1 MSARIIVAGID
12 GGASSTTCVIAD
24 GEGQVLGVGRG
35 GPIDHLYR
43 PAGRR
48 QTQTALREAIGAA
61 WRDARPRIPV
71 RPAVRA
77 VVAGLTGLEPDSAES
92 RHAARMIR
100 ALLPAD
106 VVRATWDAEIAFA
119 GASGGTPGVM
129 VIAGTGSVA
138 LGRNRAGRTARAGG
152 YGFLIDD
159 VGGGVSIGQAALR
172 VALRAA
178 DGRGPRTALEAMLKK
193 HLGEW
198 PEIRARV
205 YGEGGGRPLLA
216 SLAPLVHRAA
226 RRGDPMA
233 RDILA
238 EAGRSLGQLALAV
251 AERLRMNREPFDLF
265 LVGGVFA
272 MGAPVVEPLRAVV
285 RVRAPRGRIRRPR
298 YPPAVG
304 AVFMAL
310 DASGI
315 RLTPQILRRLRSTLA
330 RT

>member
-1 MSARIIVAGID
+1 MSTRIVVAGID
-12 GGASSTTCVIAD
+12 GGASSTACVIAD
-24 GEGQVLGVGRG
+24 GEGHVLGVGRG

-43 PAGRR
+43 ATGRR
-48 QTQTALREAIGAA
+48 QTHTALREAIGAA
-61 WRDARPRIPV
+61 RREAGPRIPV
-71 RPAVRA
+71 RQVVRA

-92 RHAARMIR
+92 RHAVRMIR
-100 ALLPAD
+100 ALLPAH

-119 GASGGTPGVM
+119 GASGGGPGVM

-159 VGGGVSIGQAALR
+159 AGGGVSIGQAALR
-172 VALRAA
+172 AALRAA
-178 DGRGPRTALEAMLKK
+178 DGWGPRTALEAMLRK

-226 RRGDPMA
+226 RRGDPVA

-238 EAGRSLGQLALAV
+238 EAGRSLGLLALAV
-251 AERLRMNREPFDLF
+251 AGRLRMSREPFDLF

-285 RVRAPRGRIRRPR
+285 RLRAPRCRIRRPR
-298 YPPAVG
+298 HPPAAG
-304 AVFMAL
+304 AVLMAL
-310 DASGI
+310 EAAGI
-315 RLTPQILRRLRSTLA
+315 RLTPQILRRLRATLA
-330 RT
+330 ST